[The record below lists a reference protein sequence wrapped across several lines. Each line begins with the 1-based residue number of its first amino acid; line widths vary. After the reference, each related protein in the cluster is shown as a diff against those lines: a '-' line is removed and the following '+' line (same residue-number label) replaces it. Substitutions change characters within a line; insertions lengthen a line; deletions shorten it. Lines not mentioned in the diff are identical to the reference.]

1 MKILVTG
8 HTGYIGSVL
17 AERLQQAGH
26 EVIGFD
32 SGFYADCLLGSS
44 INYIKSI
51 TKDIRDIEELDLIGI
66 EAVIHLAALS
76 NDPLGELT
84 PNLTEEINFHST
96 IKIAELSKKAGV
108 ERFIFASTQSIYG
121 ISNLDEEL
129 DEDLSDK
136 NPLTTYA
143 KTKWSA
149 EMAVRK
155 MATDD
160 FVVVCFRPSTIFGVS
175 PYQRCD
181 IVFNNF
187 VGSALT
193 SGKIM
198 IKSDGTPWRPV
209 LHIQDACQAFEAGIY
224 APKEIINGKAYNA
237 GPIAGN
243 YSVRQLAEAAMD
255 AVPGSTLEF
264 TGEHGA
270 DSRTYKVGFKK
281 IHMELGD
288 YFSPKWTLSMG
299 AHEMVE
305 HWKKIN
311 LTVEDF
317 IGPKCNRLTQLKV
330 LRTANVI
337 GDDLRYVKPRINV

>member
-32 SGFYADCLLGSS
+32 SGFYAGCLLGSS
-44 INYIKSI
+44 INYVKSI
-51 TKDIRDIEELDLIGI
+51 TKDIRDIEESDLIGI

-96 IKIAELSKKAGV
+96 VKIAELSKKAGV
-108 ERFIFASTQSIYG
+108 ARFIFASTQSIYG

-143 KTKWSA
+143 RTKWSA
-149 EMAVRK
+149 EIAVRK

-330 LRTANVI
+330 LRTANII

>member
-1 MKILVTG
+1 LKILVTG

-32 SGFYADCLLGSS
+32 TGFYADCLLGSS
-44 INYIKSI
+44 TKYVKSI
-51 TKDIRDIEELDLIGI
+51 TKDIRDIEESDLIGI

-96 IKIAELSKKAGV
+96 IKLAELSKNAGV

-237 GPIAGN
+237 GPLAGN

-281 IHMELGD
+281 IHKELGD

-299 AHEMVE
+299 AEEMVE

-311 LTVEDF
+311 LTAEDF
-317 IGPKCNRLTQLKV
+317 LGPKCNRLNKLRV
-330 LRTANVI
+330 LRTANLI

>member
-51 TKDIRDIEELDLIGI
+51 TKDIRDIEESDLIGI

-224 APKEIINGKAYNA
+224 APKELINGKAYNA

-281 IHMELGD
+281 IHMELGE

>member
-17 AERLQQAGH
+17 AARLQKAGH
-26 EVIGFD
+26 EVLGFD
-32 SGFYADCLLGSS
+32 SGFYATCQLGNPPAEVTT
-44 INYIKSI
+44 IN
-51 TKDIRDIEELDLIGI
+51 KDIRDVEESDLTGVQ
-66 EAVIHLAALS
+66 AVMHLAALS

-84 PNLTEEINFHST
+84 PNLTEDINFKST
-96 IKIAELSKKAGV
+96 VKLAELSKKVGV
-108 ERFIFASTQSIYG
+108 ERFVFASTQSIYG

-129 DEDLSDK
+129 DEDLSEK

-160 FVVVCFRPSTIFGVS
+160 FIVVCFRPSTIFGVS

-209 LHIQDACQAFEAGIY
+209 LHIQDACQAFEAGIH
-224 APKEIINGKAYNA
+224 APKEVINGKSYNA
-237 GPIAGN
+237 GPISGN

-255 AVPGSTLEF
+255 SVPGSTLEF

-281 IHMELGD
+281 IHKELGD
-288 YFSPKWTLSMG
+288 YFNPKWTLSMG

-305 HWKKIN
+305 HWKKN
-311 LTVEDF
+311 NFTAEDF
-317 IGPKCNRLTQLKV
+317 LGPKCNRLAQLKV

-337 GDDLRYVKPRINV
+337 GDDLRYVKPQINV

>member
-1 MKILVTG
+1 
-8 HTGYIGSVL
+8 
-17 AERLQQAGH
+17 
-26 EVIGFD
+26 
-32 SGFYADCLLGSS
+32 
-44 INYIKSI
+44 
-51 TKDIRDIEELDLIGI
+51 
-66 EAVIHLAALS
+66 
-76 NDPLGELT
+76 LT
-84 PNLTEEINFHST
+84 PNLTEDINFKST
-96 IKIAELSKKAGV
+96 VKLAELSKKVGV
-108 ERFIFASTQSIYG
+108 ERFVFASTQSIYG

-129 DEDLSDK
+129 DEDLSEK

-160 FVVVCFRPSTIFGVS
+160 FIVVCFRPSTIFGVS

-209 LHIQDACQAFEAGIY
+209 LHIQDACQAFEAGIN
-224 APKEIINGKAYNA
+224 APKEVINGKAYNA
-237 GPIAGN
+237 GPLAGN

-281 IHMELGD
+281 IHKELGD

-317 IGPKCNRLTQLKV
+317 IGPKCNRLNQLRV